1 MKKYLFLLFL
11 LLLKKSVNSDKN
23 QDILLKLAN
32 KVEKDFTDEYK
43 IFKKTGFRSQKHEET
58 IDNFRSLSSL
68 FGRKNEMEEMP
79 KEKQDVTCLMCRAVV
94 NTFLDYRRVE
104 HYDSDQ
110 LLEEAIDLCLSL
122 NIQPE
127 STCEP
132 IIRMHL
138 PPILFIID
146 ARPELTAK
154 NMCGMILQSSN
165 CGFVDL
171 DYTIKIDEMKSGV
184 ELTEHI
190 EIIDTESYRVL
201 HLTDVHFDPRYT
213 PGSNGSD
220 ITLFLILFLILYL
233 LI

>member
-1 MKKYLFLLFL
+1 MKKHIFLVFL
-11 LLLKKSVNSDKN
+11 TLLQNSFESDN
-23 QDILLKLAN
+23 LQISENHESLLKLSN
-32 KVEKDFTDEYK
+32 EIEKDFTDGYK
-43 IFKKTGFRSQKHEET
+43 IFRKTGFRSQKYEQTVENLRPT
-58 IDNFRSLSSL
+58 SSL
-68 FGRKNEMEEMP
+68 FDRKNEMDEMP

-138 PPILFIID
+138 PPILYIID

-165 CGFVDL
+165 CGIVDI
-171 DYTIKIDEMKSGV
+171 DYAVEVNKKSSDAEFIDQ
-184 ELTEHI
+184 I
-190 EIIDTESYRVL
+190 EEPDQESYRVL
-201 HLTDVHFDPRYT
+201 QLTDIHYDPRYT
-213 PGSNGSD
+213 PGSNGK
-220 ITLFLILFLILYL
+220 YK
-233 LI
+233 

>member
-1 MKKYLFLLFL
+1 MKKYIFLVFL
-11 LLLKKSVNSDKN
+11 TLLKNSFGSDNLQSSKSHES
-23 QDILLKLAN
+23 LLKLAN
-32 KVEKDFTDEYK
+32 EIEKDFTDGYK
-43 IFKKTGFRSQKHEET
+43 MFRKTGFRSQKYEET
-58 IDNFRSLSSL
+58 IENLRPTSSL
-68 FGRKNEMEEMP
+68 FDRKNEMDEMP

-138 PPILFIID
+138 PPILYIID

-165 CGFVDL
+165 CGIVDI
-171 DYTIKIDEMKSGV
+171 DYAV
-184 ELTEHI
+184 EVNKKNSDA
-190 EIIDTESYRVL
+190 EIIEDIEVSDQKSYRVL
-201 HLTDVHFDPRYT
+201 QLTDIHYDPRYT
-213 PGSNGSD
+213 PGSNGK
-220 ITLFLILFLILYL
+220 YK
-233 LI
+233 

>member
-1 MKKYLFLLFL
+1 MFLTLI
-11 LLLKKSVNSDKN
+11 KSSFESDN
-23 QDILLKLAN
+23 LQSSENNESLLKLAN
-32 KVEKDFTDEYK
+32 EIEKDFTDGYK
-43 IFKKTGFRSQKHEET
+43 IFRKTGFRSQKYEET
-58 IDNFRSLSSL
+58 VENLRPTSSL
-68 FGRKNEMEEMP
+68 FDRKNEMDEMP

-138 PPILFIID
+138 PPILYIID

-165 CGFVDL
+165 CGIVDI
-171 DYTIKIDEMKSGV
+171 DYAV
-184 ELTEHI
+184 EVNKKNSDAELI
-190 EIIDTESYRVL
+190 EQIEVSNQESYRVL
-201 HLTDVHFDPRYT
+201 QLTDIHYDPRYT
-213 PGSNGSD
+213 PGSNGK
-220 ITLFLILFLILYL
+220 YK
-233 LI
+233 

>member
-1 MKKYLFLLFL
+1 MKKHIFLVFL
-11 LLLKKSVNSDKN
+11 TLIKSSFESDN
-23 QDILLKLAN
+23 LQSSENNESLLKLAN
-32 KVEKDFTDEYK
+32 EIEKDFTDGYK
-43 IFKKTGFRSQKHEET
+43 IFRKTGFRSQKYEET
-58 IDNFRSLSSL
+58 VENLRPTSSL
-68 FGRKNEMEEMP
+68 FDRKNEMDEMP

-138 PPILFIID
+138 PPILYIID

-165 CGFVDL
+165 CGIVDI
-171 DYTIKIDEMKSGV
+171 DYAV
-184 ELTEHI
+184 EVNKKNSDAELI
-190 EIIDTESYRVL
+190 EQIEVSNQESYRVL
-201 HLTDVHFDPRYT
+201 QLTDIHYDPRYT
-213 PGSNGSD
+213 PGSNGK
-220 ITLFLILFLILYL
+220 YK
-233 LI
+233 